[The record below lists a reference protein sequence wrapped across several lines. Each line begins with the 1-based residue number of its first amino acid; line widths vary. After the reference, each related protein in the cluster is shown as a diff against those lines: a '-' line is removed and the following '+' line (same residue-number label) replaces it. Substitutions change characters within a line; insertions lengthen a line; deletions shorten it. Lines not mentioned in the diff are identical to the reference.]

1 MGPAA
6 RLDLASKPQV
16 ERTLAPVALGTVN
29 LLDVII
35 VVAIF
40 VALGNGYRRGFSLSS
55 LSYLGL
61 VVGLALGALMAPP
74 VERAFASGP
83 TTGPYVALLI
93 LFLAA
98 LIGSS
103 IGYAAGEPL
112 RVRLVRARDG
122 GRFDSFAGAAFSIFT
137 VLASAWFLGLAFT
150 RGPIPVVASAIEK
163 SAILRTLDSVFPRPP
178 GFLGGVEQIIA
189 GVPYPKVFDAIANP
203 NLPGP
208 VTIDPAVASNPAVV
222 DAAKRTVKVRS
233 FGCGGEVF
241 GSGFPIASNYIVSN
255 AHVVAGTHNTTVLL
269 QDGRALAARVVLFD
283 PQRDVSI
290 LFVPNLNVQPMSQ
303 AEGSRGTTGATIGYP
318 GGGDEVVAA
327 GAIRARVQ
335 AEGRDIYGDSQVQ
348 REIYVLSAD
357 IHPGN
362 SGGPL
367 VDSQGRVLGVVFANS
382 TSNAAEGYA
391 LTDAEVAPDISA
403 GVGRSTAVGTG
414 ACAN

>member
-1 MGPAA
+1 M
-6 RLDLASKPQV
+6 
-16 ERTLAPVALGTVN
+16 N

-55 LSYLGL
+55 LSYIGL
-61 VVGLALGALMAPP
+61 VVGLAVGALMAPP
-74 VERAFASGP
+74 VERAFTAGP
-83 TTGPYVALLI
+83 TSGPYVALLI

-103 IGYAAGEPL
+103 IGYAAGEPI
-112 RVRLVRARDG
+112 RVRLLRARDR
-122 GRFDSFAGAAFSIFT
+122 GRLDSIAGAAFSIFA
-137 VLASAWFLGLAFT
+137 VLASAWFLGLAFI
-150 RGPIPVVASAIEK
+150 RGPIPPVSSAIEQ
-163 SAILRTLDSVFPRPP
+163 SYILRAIDGAFPRPP

-208 VTIDPAVASNPAVV
+208 VKIDDAVASNPAVV
-222 DAAKRTVKVRS
+222 EAARRSVKVRS

-241 GSGFPIASNYIVSN
+241 GSGFPIASDYIASN
-255 AHVVAGTHNTTVLL
+255 AHVVAGTHGTTVLL

-290 LFVPNLNVQPMSQ
+290 LYVQGLNLQPLVQ
-303 AEGSRGTTGATIGYP
+303 ADGERGTTGATIGYP
-318 GGGDEVVAA
+318 GGGDEVVGAA
-327 GAIRARVQ
+327 AVRAKLQ
-335 AEGRDIYGDSQVQ
+335 AEGRDIYGDAQVQ
-348 REIYVLSAD
+348 REIYVLTAD

-382 TSNAAEGYA
+382 TSNSSEGYA
-391 LTDAEVAPDISA
+391 LTDSEVAPDINS
-403 GVGRSTAVGTG
+403 GVGRRTAVGTG
-414 ACAN
+414 SCAS

>member
-1 MGPAA
+1 M
-6 RLDLASKPQV
+6 L
-16 ERTLAPVALGTVN
+16 
-29 LLDVII
+29 
-35 VVAIF
+35 
-40 VALGNGYRRGFSLSS
+40 
-55 LSYLGL
+55 
-61 VVGLALGALMAPP
+61 
-74 VERAFASGP
+74 
-83 TTGPYVALLI
+83 
-93 LFLAA
+93 
-98 LIGSS
+98 
-103 IGYAAGEPL
+103 
-112 RVRLVRARDG
+112 RARDR
-122 GRFDSFAGAAFSIFT
+122 GRLDSLAGAAFSIFT

-163 SAILRTLDSVFPRPP
+163 SAILRSLDSVFPRPP

-241 GSGFPIASNYIVSN
+241 GSGFPTAGNYIVSN
-255 AHVVAGTHNTTVLL
+255 AHVVAGTHNTAVLL
-269 QDGRALAARVVLFD
+269 QDGRALSARVVLFD
-283 PQRDVSI
+283 PQRDVSV
-290 LFVPNLNVQPMSQ
+290 LYVAGLNIPALPQ
-303 AEGSRGTTGATIGYP
+303 ADAGRGTTGATIGYP
-318 GGGDEVVAA
+318 GGGDEVVGGAA
-327 GAIRARVQ
+327 VRIRIQ
-335 AEGRDIYGDSQVQ
+335 AEGRDIYGDAQVQ

-382 TSNAAEGYA
+382 TSNPSEGYA
-391 LTDAEVAPDISA
+391 LTNAEVAPDVAA
-403 GVGRSTAVGTG
+403 GVGRTAAVGTG

>member
-1 MGPAA
+1 M
-6 RLDLASKPQV
+6 
-16 ERTLAPVALGTVN
+16 N
-29 LLDVII
+29 LLDVVI

-40 VALGNGYRRGFSLSS
+40 IALGNGYRRGFSLSS

-61 VVGLALGALMAPP
+61 VVGLALGAVMAPP
-74 VERAFASGP
+74 VERAFTAGP

-103 IGYAAGEPL
+103 IGYAAGEPI
-112 RVRLVRARDG
+112 RVRMLRARDR
-122 GRFDSFAGAAFSIFT
+122 GRLDSLAGAAFSIFT

-163 SAILRTLDSVFPRPP
+163 SAILRSLDAVFPRPP
-178 GFLGGVEQIIA
+178 GFLGGVVQIIA

-222 DAAKRTVKVRS
+222 EAAKHTVKVRS

-241 GSGFPIASNYIVSN
+241 GSGFPTANNYIVSN

-283 PQRDVSI
+283 PQRDVSV
-290 LFVPNLNVQPMSQ
+290 LYVPNLNLPALAQ
-303 AEGSRGTTGATIGYP
+303 ADGGRGTTGATIGYP
-318 GGGDEVVAA
+318 GGGDEVVGGSAVR
-327 GAIRARVQ
+327 IKIQ
-335 AEGRDIYGDSQVQ
+335 AEGRDIYGDAQVQ
-348 REIYVLSAD
+348 REIYVLTAD

-382 TSNAAEGYA
+382 TSNPSEGYA
-391 LTDAEVAPDISA
+391 LTDSEVAPDIAA
-403 GVGRSTAVGTG
+403 GVGRTSAVGTG